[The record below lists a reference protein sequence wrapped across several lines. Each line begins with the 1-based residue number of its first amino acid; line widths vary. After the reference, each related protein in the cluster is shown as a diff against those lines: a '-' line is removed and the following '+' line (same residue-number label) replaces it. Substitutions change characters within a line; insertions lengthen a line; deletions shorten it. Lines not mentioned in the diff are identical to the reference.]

1 MGAAVVPVETLET
14 EGFLVV
20 VAVATMAMVA
30 VGEEGEEGEE
40 GMVAHKGRSCK
51 YKRRQSHR
59 MHPAGRGQ
67 SRH

>member
-30 VGEEGEEGEE
+30 VGEEGEEG
-40 GMVAHKGRSCK
+40 MVAHKGRSCK